1 MLLIVSLLLV
11 VLLLVVIVKSK
22 VEAVENVPVKD
33 VPKDVPADV
42 FDVAVEDVS
51 VEDVPAKDVP
61 ADVKNTNVIEVSEE
75 DLETLY
81 QVLSP
86 LLSSPR
92 SSRKSSKE
100 ESKGRK
106 PRSKPRSQGQKTYVS
121 SCPSTVITIEEE
133 TEEELLA
140 RKFDE
145 QLYGRRAS
153 KRKANYWD
161 LKPVGR
167 RPRDN
172 KEKGDFRQDRRLKAS
187 RQKAVVESRTVLP
200 IYVVGIRGE
209 LIP

>member
-11 VLLLVVIVKSK
+11 VVLLVVVFARR
-22 VEAVENVPVKD
+22 VEGAPVEGVSVANVVVDVPVEDINVID
-33 VPKDVPADV
+33 VGIEDITMV
-42 FDVAVEDVS
+42 VAEDVTEVAE
-51 VEDVPAKDVP
+51 VE
-61 ADVKNTNVIEVSEE
+61 
-75 DLETLY
+75 LETLY
-81 QVLSP
+81 QVLS
-86 LLSSPR
+86 SR
-92 SSRKSSKE
+92 SQRAE
-100 ESKGRK
+100 GQESKGRK

-140 RKFDE
+140 SEFDKKFF
-145 QLYGRRAS
+145 GRRAS
-153 KRKANYWD
+153 KRKSNFRD
-161 LKPVGR
+161 LNPAGR